1 MNELHAPSVA
11 AVTLGCKLNYAET
24 SAILDRLSSEGWR
37 IVSHADGADMI
48 IVHTCAVTREAE
60 RKCRQN
66 IRRIVRRHP
75 GSVVVVVGCYA
86 QLRPGLLASIDGVHA
101 VLGSN
106 DKFDTAWYGRL
117 VGMQASMKPF
127 IRVSDIG
134 SKQEIHAGYSLSNP
148 SERDRTRAFLKIQ
161 DGCDY
166 GCAYCTIPLIRG
178 HSRSLSPSVL
188 LDRAHALAASGYRE
202 IVLTGVNIGD
212 YRFDRTSLA
221 GLLGMLESVAVDR
234 IRIGSIEPDILDDPL
249 LDVVARSEKIAPH
262 FHVPLQSGS
271 DSVLKAMRRRYT
283 TAAYRQRV
291 ERAVSIIPECA
302 LGVDVIV
309 GYPGEG
315 RDEFREMFAFIETL
329 PAAYL
334 HVFTCSVR
342 PGTLLASQS
351 VSGERT
357 GVERQEIERRSRLLV
372 ELGKSKK
379 AAFVSRFIGR
389 EFGILVEES
398 FLDSEGNLRC
408 RGYSANYLHVTATAA
423 KGMTRDGKTLRGKV
437 VPVRPVGMND
447 DLNLEGIL
455 LF

>member
-48 IVHTCAVTREAE
+48 IIHTCAVTREAE

-234 IRIGSIEPDILDDPL
+234 IRIGSIEPDILDDP
-249 LDVVARSEKIAPH
+249 RSE
-262 FHVPLQSGS
+262 
-271 DSVLKAMRRRYT
+271 
-283 TAAYRQRV
+283 
-291 ERAVSIIPECA
+291 
-302 LGVDVIV
+302 
-309 GYPGEG
+309 
-315 RDEFREMFAFIETL
+315 
-329 PAAYL
+329 
-334 HVFTCSVR
+334 
-342 PGTLLASQS
+342 
-351 VSGERT
+351 
-357 GVERQEIERRSRLLV
+357 ERR
-372 ELGKSKK
+372 
-379 AAFVSRFIGR
+379 
-389 EFGILVEES
+389 
-398 FLDSEGNLRC
+398 
-408 RGYSANYLHVTATAA
+408 
-423 KGMTRDGKTLRGKV
+423 
-437 VPVRPVGMND
+437 
-447 DLNLEGIL
+447 
-455 LF
+455 